1 MKRIEYLDGLRGIA
15 ILLVIFF
22 HAFARWPE
30 HTPYANEYA
39 EFFLFKGGYLGVQL
53 FFIISGFVIL
63 LSLERCATFQIFLY
77 KRWLRLFPAMLF
89 CSLLVYLSSEFFFER
104 PKGQP
109 NLVDLI
115 PGITFIEPFVW
126 KSVFGF
132 DFASIEGAFWSLYV
146 EVKFYIIA
154 ALTYFTLGGRNLVLM
169 LTFLSSS
176 YWILNIFY
184 LAKTLPSVLVTV
196 HALLFYLGSEYF
208 LWFSAGMAFY
218 LYAKSQHKGWLSFA
232 VAVSL
237 MSSIITT
244 YGDTM
249 AMIYALALSLL
260 FTASV
265 TMESIQPILKNRILV
280 LLGFVSYPLYL
291 IHENMMISI
300 VQKLDPLLPFIPN
313 IFLPFIAIS
322 MLIVVCLVITKHVEP
337 LIKNQLQEGLK
348 FVKVHTN
355 LRNLRGQ
362 RR

>member
-15 ILLVIFF
+15 ILLVILF

-30 HTPYANEYA
+30 HTPYGSRYA

-63 LSLERCATFQIFLY
+63 LSLERCATFRVFLY

-89 CSLLVYLSSEFFFER
+89 CSLLVYFSSEFFFER
-104 PKGQP
+104 PLGQP

-115 PGITFIEPFVW
+115 PGITFIEPSAW
-126 KSVFGF
+126 NSVFSVNF
-132 DFASIEGAFWSLYV
+132 DSIEGAFWSLYV

-154 ALTYFTLGGRNLVLM
+154 GLTYFTLGGRNLVLM
-169 LTFLSSS
+169 LTFLSST

-184 LAKTLPSVLVTV
+184 LAKALPSALVTT
-196 HALLFYLGSEYF
+196 HALLFYLGAEYF
-208 LWFSAGMAFY
+208 LWFASGMAFY
-218 LYAKSQHKGWLSFA
+218 LYAKTQHKVWLVFA
-232 VAVSL
+232 TVVSVT
-237 MSSIITT
+237 SSIITS
-244 YGDTM
+244 YGDIM
-249 AMIYALALSLL
+249 AMTYTLALSLL

-265 TMESIQPILKNRILV
+265 TMESIQPILKNHLLV

-300 VQKLDPLLPFIPN
+300 VQKLHPLLPFVPN

-322 MLIVVCLVITKHVEP
+322 MLFMVCIVITKHVEP
-337 LIKNQLQEGLK
+337 GIKNQLLESLK
-348 FVKVHTN
+348 FIKERLFNNNKTV
-355 LRNLRGQ
+355 
-362 RR
+362 